1 MTYVFDIDGTIC
13 TKTDGN
19 YENASPIA
27 DRINTVNS
35 LYDSGHTVI
44 LLTARGMGRYNND
57 LKRAYDSFYD
67 LTVRQLLEW
76 NVKYHELHLGKPS
89 GDVYVDDKGI
99 KDEDFFDP
107 RN

>member
-35 LYDSGHTVI
+35 LYDSDSS
-44 LLTARGMGRYNND
+44 NS
-57 LKRAYDSFYD
+57 KR
-67 LTVRQLLEW
+67 
-76 NVKYHELHLGKPS
+76 NGK
-89 GDVYVDDKGI
+89 VQ
-99 KDEDFFDP
+99 
-107 RN
+107 